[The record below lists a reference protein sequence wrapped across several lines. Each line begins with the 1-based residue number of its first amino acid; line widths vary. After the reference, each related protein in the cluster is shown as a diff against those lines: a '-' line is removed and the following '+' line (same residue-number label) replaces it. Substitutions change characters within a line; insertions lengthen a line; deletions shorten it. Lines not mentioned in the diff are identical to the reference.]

1 MFPACGYSLVFTIQ
15 LVDCFRAKASDQMQ
29 PLMFN
34 EDGTQKDVTLSASTV
49 HSGYDVA
56 WVSIHAAH
64 YPQWHLPFDMGT
76 HDAYQWF
83 QVRNIMDAIFAFTLL
98 SVNYLLYAHC

>member
-1 MFPACGYSLVFTIQ
+1 
-15 LVDCFRAKASDQMQ
+15 
-29 PLMFN
+29 MFN
-34 EDGTQKDVTLSASTV
+34 DVGTQRNVVLSASTV
-49 HSGYDVA
+49 HTSYPVEN
-56 WVSIHAAH
+56 VNIHAAH